1 MTKPLNSENYK
12 AILRL
17 LREMREELEVS
28 QIVLSERMDVTQTF
42 ISKCERGDRRIDVLE
57 FLTWLDALGVPAE
70 AFISRLNRVV
80 QIGKGNPELRQRRSV
95 HKNRNTR
102 S

>member
-17 LREMREELEVS
+17 LREVREELEVS

-57 FLTWLDALGVPAE
+57 FLLWLDALGVPVDT
-70 AFISRLNRVV
+70 FVNRLQKEV
-80 QIGKGNPELRQRRSV
+80 QIGKGPSGLKGRISI
-95 HKNRNTR
+95 HSNRNSR